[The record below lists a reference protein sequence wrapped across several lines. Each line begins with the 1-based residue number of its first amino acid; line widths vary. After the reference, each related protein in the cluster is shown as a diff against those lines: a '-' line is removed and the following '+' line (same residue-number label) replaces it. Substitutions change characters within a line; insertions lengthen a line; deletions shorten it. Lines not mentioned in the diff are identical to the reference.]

1 MVKVIWS
8 KNAKADLYSIYN
20 YISRDSTYYSLKT
33 INKIVKITTN
43 LTLMPYM
50 ERKVLEYNN
59 KNIREIIF
67 KQYRIIYEIR
77 SNFII
82 IQRVWHAARLL
93 LI

>member
-1 MVKVIWS
+1 MVKVLWS

-20 YISRDSTYYSLKT
+20 YISRDSIYYSLKK

-43 LTLMPYM
+43 LTLMPHM
-50 ERKVLEYNN
+50 GRKVLEYNN

>member
-20 YISRDSTYYSLKT
+20 YISRDSIYYSLKI
-33 INKIVKITTN
+33 INKIVKIITN
-43 LTLMPYM
+43 LTVMPYM
-50 ERKVLEYNN
+50 GRKVLEYNN